1 MPRKG
6 QQLKRFNNAI
16 IVPGILVACSA
27 VLALAA
33 GSVAP
38 AAAVPRAQAKD
49 AASQM
54 PDGAGK
60 KIIVEKCQV
69 CHSLERIVTSRREK
83 DDWQA
88 VIDLMV
94 EEGAT
99 VTDDEVKT
107 VVNYLSANYGPNGP
121 AAAAPVTPAAAPP
134 AAASAPSTI
143 VDPDQT
149 QFVTPP
155 DSMGLPSTVQMSMIS
170 GDFTKPG
177 LFSALMK
184 LPADQK
190 IDPHSQSV
198 DLNLV
203 VLRGT
208 YEVGNGDT
216 YDAGKLQP
224 LNAGEVVRF
233 PAQLRHFGHAKGATV
248 ILVYGVGP
256 VSMTWGSK

>member
-1 MPRKG
+1 VPRKG
-6 QQLKRFNNAI
+6 QQLKRFNTAI

-99 VTDDEVKT
+99 LTDDEAKT
-107 VVNYLSANYGPNGP
+107 VVNYLAANYGPNGP
-121 AAAAPVTPAAAPP
+121 SAAAPVTAAAAPP
-134 AAASAPSTI
+134 ASASAPSTI

-149 QFVTPP
+149 QFATPP

-203 VLRGT
+203 VLRGV

-233 PAQLRHFGHAKGATV
+233 PAQLRHFGHARGATV

-256 VSMTWGSK
+256 VSMSWGSK